1 MPRKPWQ
8 SFAAVSQRGINVEA
22 KRLEGKTIAAGL
34 QAKIVEKI
42 HAFAAKGLP
51 KPSLVAIQTSEDPS
65 AVWYINSQEKLAAK
79 LGIDFKRVMPGAVQN
94 EKTLIQK
101 IRELSGDKK
110 IHGIFISMPLPAGI
124 DSDKV
129 LLAMDSQKD
138 VEGVHPTSLGLI
150 VLRRGK
156 LIPPTAFAA
165 YTLIKASGIMLRG
178 KKAALVGQSAI
189 VGRPLQLLLGEA
201 RVTTL
206 VCNTGTAEE
215 DTKKIV
221 GASEIVVACSG
232 KPGLV
237 KGTWIKQGA
246 VVIDVGTTEVDGE
259 LRGDVEFDEA
269 VKKASFITPVP
280 GGVGPLTVTMLMEN
294 LIAAYEWQLH
304 A

>member
-1 MPRKPWQ
+1 M
-8 SFAAVSQRGINVEA
+8 EA
-22 KRLEGKTIAAGL
+22 KRLEGKTIAAEL
-34 QAKIVEKI
+34 QQKILTKI
-42 HAFAAKGLP
+42 GVLTAAGSPRPL
-51 KPSLVAIQTSEDPS
+51 LVSIQTSEDPS

-79 LGIDFKRVMPGAVQN
+79 LGIDFRRVMPDEVKGEAA
-94 EKTLIQK
+94 LLQK
-101 IRELSGDKK
+101 VKVLSADKK
-110 IHGIFISMPLPAGI
+110 VHGIFISMPFPEGI

-129 LLAMDSQKD
+129 LLAMDPQKD

-165 YTLIKASGIMLRG
+165 YTLIKSTGMMLRG
-178 KKAALVGQSAI
+178 KKAAIIGQSAI

-215 DTKKIV
+215 DMKKIV
-221 GASEIVVACSG
+221 GASEILVACSG

-237 KGTWIKQGA
+237 KGAWIKQGA
-246 VVIDVGTTEVDGE
+246 VVIDVGTTEVAGK
-259 LRGDVEFDEA
+259 LQGDVEFAEA

-280 GGVGPLTVTMLMEN
+280 GGVGPLTVTMLMQN
-294 LIAAYEWQLH
+294 LLTAYEWQR
-304 A
+304 

>member
-1 MPRKPWQ
+1 M
-8 SFAAVSQRGINVEA
+8 EA
-22 KRLEGKTIAAGL
+22 KRLEGKTIAAEL
-34 QAKIVEKI
+34 QQKILTKI
-42 HAFAAKGLP
+42 GVLTAAGSPRPL
-51 KPSLVAIQTSEDPS
+51 LVSIQTSEDPS

-79 LGIDFKRVMPGAVQN
+79 LGIDFRRVMPDEVKGEAA
-94 EKTLIQK
+94 LLQK
-101 IRELSGDKK
+101 VKVLSADKK
-110 IHGIFISMPLPAGI
+110 VHGIFISMPLPEGI
-124 DSDKV
+124 NADKV
-129 LLAMDSQKD
+129 LLAMDPQKD
-138 VEGVHPTSLGLI
+138 VEGVHPASLGLI

-178 KKAALVGQSAI
+178 KKAAIIGQSAI

-215 DTKKIV
+215 DIKKIV

-237 KGTWIKQGA
+237 KGAWIKPGA
-246 VVIDVGTTEVDGE
+246 VVIDVGTTEVDGK
-259 LRGDVEFDEA
+259 LQGDVEFDEA
-269 VKKASFITPVP
+269 FKKAGFITPVP

-294 LIAAYEWQLH
+294 LIIAYEWQH
-304 A
+304 QK

>member
-1 MPRKPWQ
+1 
-8 SFAAVSQRGINVEA
+8 VEA
-22 KRLEGKTIAAGL
+22 KGLEGKTIAL
-34 QAKIVEKI
+34 QLQQNIIAKIASLAE
-42 HAFAAKGLP
+42 AGSP

-79 LGIDFKRVMPGAVQN
+79 LGINFSRVMPEQVKG
-94 EKTLIQK
+94 EKELIRK
-101 IRELSGDKK
+101 VKELSADKK
-110 IHGIFISMPLPAGI
+110 VHGIFISMPFPEGI

-129 LLAMDSQKD
+129 LLAMDPQKD

-165 YTLIKASGIMLRG
+165 YTLIKSTGMMLRG
-178 KKAALVGQSAI
+178 KKAAIIGQSAI

-215 DTKKIV
+215 DMKKIV
-221 GASEIVVACSG
+221 GASEILVACSG

-237 KGTWIKQGA
+237 KGAWIKQGA
-246 VVIDVGTTEVDGE
+246 VVIDVGTTEVAGK
-259 LRGDVEFDEA
+259 LQGDVEFAEA

-280 GGVGPLTVTMLMEN
+280 GGVGPLTVTMLMQN
-294 LIAAYEWQLH
+294 LLTAYEWQR
-304 A
+304 